1 MKNNFCPP
9 EFFLGANTPYGFF
22 SLFNQLYTPG
32 TNWFCH
38 ILKGGPGTGKSTLM
52 KNVAEKASKKKIKH
66 EIIRCSSDPESLD
79 AVILTDLNKCIVD
92 GTAPHVIDP
101 TYPGISDEIINLGEF
116 WDSKALREN
125 IRKISAA
132 SEKNTAFHKTAAA
145 FLRAAGQIS
154 EGSFALALSAADTA
168 KIKVAAEKLA
178 KRYIPRLGCVTGG
191 EQRRFLQGITPIG
204 IVSYTDTV
212 KSFFRERIIISDPYG
227 CVGDI
232 FMRIIRRY
240 ALEAGY
246 NIITIKNA
254 FLPELIT
261 DHILI
266 PELSLAFVTENRYF
280 DIGGDE
286 RRIHARRFTEP
297 VQLRNIKQ
305 KLIIRRKLARELLK
319 SACEALALAKNTHDE
334 LEKYYIEAM
343 DFRSMTPL
351 IKKLERD
358 IFS

>member
-1 MKNNFCPP
+1 MEEKMPKYFLASNSCSGFVSYFGDTFSP
-9 EFFLGANTPYGFF
+9 ENGWRAYL
-22 SLFNQLYTPG
+22 
-32 TNWFCH
+32 
-38 ILKGGPGTGKSTLM
+38 IKGGPGTGKSTFM
-52 KNVAEKASKKKIKH
+52 KSLAVAGANAGDIPVLCP
-66 EIIRCSSDPESLD
+66 CSSDPMSLD
-79 AVILTDLNKCIVD
+79 GIIFHKHKTVVLDA
-92 GTAPHVIDP
+92 TAPHIVEP
-101 TYPGISDEIINLGEF
+101 KLPGACEEIINLGEF